1 MNELVSVIVPCY
13 NVEGTLER
21 CLASIAAQ
29 THENIEVL
37 CVNDG
42 STDSTLA
49 VAEAFA
55 AADERFR
62 VIDKPNG
69 GYGAAC
75 NRALDEA
82 QGAWVA
88 VVEPDDTIRPQMFEK
103 MLAFA
108 EKVGAKGPVDVVKTP
123 YWTVLPGDGATDGAT
138 IPCRYYGRVRVKQQ
152 PFVIE
157 MGARLM
163 KHRPSIWSALY
174 RTEFLRSNGI
184 RFVEAPG
191 AGWTDNPFL
200 YDTLLRARGIAY
212 LNEAFY
218 EYREEAPEKTE
229 AFAKNHPDQ
238 VIARLN
244 EMADIVDELN
254 VVDAD
259 VLGAHAKRTVNYLRI
274 LADAHGL
281 GDGKEPA
288 ETYVEA
294 TGIDAP
300 WSAAKTYH
308 AMQDVARRLDPAI
321 VFAEPELPTR
331 NKRLFAA
338 LTGEPMPRISPLPRL
353 KTHTEEA
360 LWLLRT
366 RAQRGGSRAGSR
378 SGQA

>member
-13 NVEGTLER
+13 NVESTLER
-21 CLASIAAQ
+21 CLASVAAQ

-42 STDSTLA
+42 STDNTLA
-49 VAEAFA
+49 VAEGFA
-55 AADERFR
+55 ARDRRFR
-62 VIDKPNG
+62 VIDKANG

-82 QGAWVA
+82 RGAWIA
-88 VVEPDDTIRPQMFEK
+88 VVEPDDTVRPEMFER

-108 EKVGAKGPVDVVKTP
+108 EEVNANGPVDVVKTP
-123 YWTVLPGDGATDGAT
+123 YWTVLPGEDGRDGATV
-138 IPCRYYGRVRVKQQ
+138 PCRYFGRVHPKRQ
-152 PFVIE
+152 PFAIE
-157 MGARLM
+157 EAARLL

-174 RTEFLRSNGI
+174 RADFLRERGI

-200 YDTLLRARGIAY
+200 YDTLLAARGIAY

-218 EYREEAPEKTE
+218 EYREESPEKTV

-244 EMADIVDELN
+244 EMADRLEALGAT
-254 VVDAD
+254 DAE

-281 GDGKEPA
+281 GDGSAP
-288 ETYVEA
+288 VEA
-294 TGIDAP
+294 YVDAVSEGSAP
-300 WSAAKTYH
+300 WSAGRVRR
-308 AMQDVARRLDPAI
+308 AMQAVARRLDAGS
-321 VFAEPELPTR
+321 VFAEPELPLR
-331 NKRLFAA
+331 NKRLFAN
-338 LTGEPMPRISPLPRL
+338 LTEQPMPRVNPLPRL
-353 KTHTEEA
+353 CTRASEA

-366 RAQRGGSRAGSR
+366 RLR
-378 SGQA
+378 

>member
-13 NVEGTLER
+13 NVEDTLER

-29 THENIEVL
+29 THGNIEVL

-42 STDSTLA
+42 STDGTLT
-49 VAEAFA
+49 VAEEFA
-55 AADERFR
+55 ARDERFQ

-75 NRALDEA
+75 NRGLDEA
-82 QGAWVA
+82 HGDWIA

-108 EKVGAKGPVDVVKTP
+108 GKMRAKGSVDVVKTP
-123 YWTVLPGDGATDGAT
+123 YWTVLPGEDGTDGAVV
-138 IPCRYYGRVRVKQQ
+138 PCRYFGRVHPKQQ

-174 RTEFLRSNGI
+174 RTDFLRENDI

-218 EYREEAPEKTE
+218 EYREEAPAKT
-229 AFAKNHPDQ
+229 ATFAKNHPDQ
-238 VIARLN
+238 VIARLS
-244 EMADIVDELN
+244 EMADRVDALN
-254 VVDAD
+254 VTDAD

-274 LADAHGL
+274 LADAHDL
-281 GDGKEPA
+281 GDGEAPD
-288 ETYVEA
+288 ETYVEVA
-294 TGIDAP
+294 DDETAP
-300 WSAAKTYH
+300 WSNARVYH
-308 AMQDVARRLDPAI
+308 AMQGVARRLDANI
-321 VFAEPELPTR
+321 VFAEPELPMR
-331 NKRLFAA
+331 NKRLFAN
-338 LTGEPMPRISPLPRL
+338 LTGQPMPRISPLPRL
-353 KTHTEEA
+353 
-360 LWLLRT
+360 RT
-366 RAQRGGSRAGSR
+366 RAAEAAWFLKSRFTTK
-378 SGQA
+378 